1 MVLFCF
7 MFRLENIRL
16 NFAQRPIF
24 DGIDLFIGE
33 NDKIGLVGKNGA
45 GKTTLFK
52 VIIGDQGVDE
62 GNISKPKEYT
72 IGYLPQEL
80 VFNSNLSVKEEV
92 SKAFEVT
99 QHLESRIESISQ
111 ELAER
116 EDYETQSYLD
126 LAEELN
132 RISTQ
137 LGIYDVDSQDQQ
149 IEVVLLGLGFL
160 PEEFQRPLASFS
172 GGWQMRVALAKI
184 LLQKPDLLL
193 LDEPTNHLDIE
204 SIQWLEDYLKNYS
217 GAVMLISHDRF
228 FLDNVTNR
236 TAELLNGSMFDYN
249 APYSRFVE
257 LRRDVIEKQI
267 EAKKNQE
274 REIKQTED
282 LINKFRAKANKAAFA
297 QSLIKKLDKM
307 DIIEVDDEDDSSMD
321 FRFQPAPRAGK
332 VVVKGTGLS
341 KAYGSKQIFKGLDFE
356 ILRGQKVALIGKN
369 GVGKTTMTKVIAG
382 ETSYEGECELGY
394 NVDVGYYTQNQSD
407 ELPPNL
413 TALEVIEN
421 EATGEYR
428 KKVRSLLGAFM
439 FSGDDVFKKV
449 KVLSG
454 GEKARLALCKL
465 MLHQYNFLILD
476 EPTNHLDMRSKEVLK
491 QAIMAY
497 DGTLLVVSHDRDF
510 LQGLANPVIEMHDSS
525 ITTFPG
531 SITEFLERKRA
542 QSIKQ
547 YEYIKNAPKQKSKDD
562 KDVSGISEKEKWKLN
577 KRLGSLEKEIEKA
590 ESHIGELEATEI
602 DHSDSEKIQSHLF
615 TLSQARNKLEKKMT
629 EWEEVTIKL
638 EG

>member
-602 DHSDSEKIQSHLF
+602 EHSDSEKIQSHLF